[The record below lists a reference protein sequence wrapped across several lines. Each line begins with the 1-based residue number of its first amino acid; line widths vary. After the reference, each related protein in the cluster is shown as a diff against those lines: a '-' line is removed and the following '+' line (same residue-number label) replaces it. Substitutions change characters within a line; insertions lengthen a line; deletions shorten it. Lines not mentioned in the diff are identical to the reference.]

1 MLPNQRLSGLC
12 WLETC
17 AQRNM
22 QCFGVFGALP
32 APPSPL
38 LSVNYKGGTFQTT
51 QPHRT
56 SSAPPALPR
65 ACHKPSIPGA
75 RAERA

>member
-17 AQRNM
+17 AQRSM

-51 QPHRT
+51 
-56 SSAPPALPR
+56 
-65 ACHKPSIPGA
+65 
-75 RAERA
+75 